1 MSLKALTLA
10 LLAVATVVACGP
22 SGAKSGQAAG
32 AAPAA
37 AAGTDAAATA
47 GAPRQDL
54 LAFASGAMIVV
65 EPADSDDAQLAWSPY
80 NMIDEWPITEWV
92 GKMAGPPVFVFE
104 LAGRSELTSMGF
116 DTGAINEQSGAR
128 SIKVEVSDQ
137 SESAGFEPLL
147 TATLV
152 HGQDG
157 QDFKAA
163 TPRTGRWVRITVL
176 ANGGGENASL
186 AGAHAYGKL
195 IALAESPT
203 GLSGTYEGYSGIG
216 PMFIKQEGT
225 RIVGCYQYLQGQI
238 SGGTEGRMIK
248 VELRETQPDGEVL
261 KPLGLF
267 NFVKGKYL
275 RGFTRNEGTTEGFST
290 YMAGEKVSDD
300 IGDCPKIPGYRT
312 GSAAGSQIETQLAA
326 EGRVRLDGV
335 NFDFN
340 SDIIQP
346 ASRPLLDQIATV
358 LKGKPA
364 LKVTLE
370 GHTDNIGGAAFNK
383 GLSDRRARAVKTYL
397 VEAGVPEA
405 QLTAVGFGLDKPV
418 AGNDS
423 EAGRSQNRRVE
434 LVRNQG

>member
-1 MSLKALTLA
+1 MAVKALTIA
-10 LLAVATVVACGP
+10 LLTVATVAACGP
-22 SGAKSGQAAG
+22 SGAKSGEAAG
-32 AAPAA
+32 AASAT
-37 AAGTDAAATA
+37 AAGTDAAATT
-47 GAPRQDL
+47 GAPSQDL

-92 GKMAGPPVFVFE
+92 GKMTGPPVFVFE
-104 LAGRSELTSMGF
+104 LAGRSELTGMGF

-128 SIKVEVSDQ
+128 SIKVDVSDQ
-137 SESAGFEPLL
+137 SETAGFEPLL
-147 TATLV
+147 TANLV

-157 QDFKAA
+157 QAFKAT

-186 AGAHAYGKL
+186 AGVHAFGKL

-203 GLSGTYEGYSGIG
+203 GLSGTYEGRSGIG

-225 RIVGCYQYLQGQI
+225 RIVGCYEYLQGQI
-238 SGGTEGRMIK
+238 SGGTDGRMIK
-248 VELRETQPDGEVL
+248 AELRETQPDGEIR

-267 NFVKGKYL
+267 NFVGGKIL
-275 RGFTRNEGTTEGFST
+275 RGFTRDEGVTEGFSS
-290 YMAGEKVSDD
+290 YMSAEKVSDD
-300 IGDCPKIPGYRT
+300 IGDCPKIPGYRN

-335 NFDFN
+335 NFGFN
-340 SDIIQP
+340 SDVIQP
-346 ASRPLLDQIATV
+346 ASRPLLDQIAAV
-358 LKGKPA
+358 LKSKPA
-364 LKVTLE
+364 WKVTLE
-370 GHTDNIGGAAFNK
+370 GHTDNVGGAAFNK
-383 GLSDRRARAVKTYL
+383 GLSDRRAGAVKAYL
-397 VEAGVPEA
+397 VGAGVPEA
-405 QLTAVGFGLDKPV
+405 QLTAIGFGLDRPV

-434 LVRNQG
+434 LVRN